1 MFKRFL
7 YIFLFLLAGV
17 AAFAQQYP
25 VQGSLAIASPYPA
38 NLSDYANSNIQ
49 SLALNL
55 TLTDLTM
62 ANKRVRLKVFIQ
74 TQNATIAQSID
85 NVSGEALIM
94 LDGGIPQRFTNTEL
108 AHYFRLENLQG
119 INPDGYARSLPEG
132 VYTIGFEVYDY
143 FTGNKLSGR
152 IAQTFWIIIN
162 DPPLLNTPQDKSK
175 IADFTSG
182 SQGTGG
188 IIFNWTPRSSQVT
201 NTEYEFTLCEL
212 WDPAGD
218 PYQQFMSAIPKY
230 QTTVSNTTTL
240 IYNQAQPS
248 LISGYTYAWRVRAK
262 AKAGFED
269 VGLYRNDGYSNL
281 FTFRYGDPCP
291 APQSL
296 ALEAKTSDAISA
308 TWDTPVGATTGGIRY
323 KIAYRKYSAAGQ
335 WSWAE
340 TETFDL
346 FRTISDLE
354 PATEYEL
361 KVGVPCSQ
369 TNEVVYTASQ
379 RAITLA
385 AGQISGIE
393 CGKEPT
399 IDLSKQTLLTLLKA
413 GDVVMANDFPTTIS
427 SVTGTSQG
435 WSGEAWTKVPW
446 LGDTRI
452 HVTYASIKV
461 NSDYKLIDG
470 SFITTYD
477 PTGKNIGDIDKTIDD
492 AVGLYTGGTDVGKV
506 VTGTAAT
513 TYTVPYTITPADT
526 VGSTFT
532 ANTTGGGTIT
542 LGNGQTLTVSNLPTT
557 VQDAAGTVY
566 QADDKG
572 KLTKVGTNSSNA
584 GAMLA
589 TANLTVVD
597 ASKGTVTFAPTS
609 DMKYAFDAWQKA
621 YDGNSA
627 WSKRYE
633 TLPLSGGA
641 KGGSYRVSSKLMV
654 PGEADK
660 VLAII
665 NLNNKNLAADSVRF
679 VNAKG
684 TLFEKKKITDNSCE
698 LSLVGGPAGD
708 AQEVYAIYPSPQGE
722 GAGVRSYT
730 LGKLLV
736 ATYEPKTINLAL
748 VPVNGAKLDS
758 TAIARELKKVYEPLG
773 IDFNLTTKDKFEY
786 EALETASLK
795 VEGSGLLSVYTDQMK
810 ALNAAFVAK
819 GDCDKN
825 TIYLFAIDQPESQ
838 DGKSIEGVMPRGQQF
853 GYMFVKGKEGDEQ
866 GLTATHEIGHGI
878 FQLQHVF
885 DYSGIKQKA
894 IAPLNVM
901 DYPAGEA
908 LSKLQW
914 DLMHDPGLVISVFET
929 DKGAQSS
936 VIKASKLL
944 DWIKA
949 NLGKIDANYQKTDF
963 YENESIIDVPLY
975 VSGTNKETIKL
986 YAELNSTGK
995 VNLYKDQDNGIL
1007 GIQVSFDLT
1016 NRFHNG
1022 FNLSFTY
1029 SDKTMTETPVKL
1041 WCYSYKDFE
1050 NLLQYLGL
1058 KLNQSAKT
1066 RIIQDYKNAIQAA
1079 NGNCDK
1085 LDVIYETIP
1094 DFVLAELTD
1103 KLLLENLNS
1112 LASCQ
1117 MSDMVVKFLLGWGV
1131 DTNEE
1136 LAALNILRNIK
1147 DKLYLFNYLNANPKL
1162 ALNLYQKIDGEKNRE
1177 ELIKLFLEISQVYWK
1192 NNTTLV
1198 NNAYQKENIFFLIN
1212 GIQNHGRITG
1222 DQVEL
1227 WGVKFAGGISTV
1239 NEMTPTGLHDLFAPV
1254 YVVFTQEANTNNNL
1268 YYTVPAI
1275 YFYHIVQGKD
1285 FADNIKALEVTA
1297 QFLSVYA
1304 SAYTVVSATGKIAK
1318 AIAWTALLNDAT
1330 RLFFDNS
1337 NLKTYIGTQP
1347 WGEDFI
1353 KGYYALSTGIDIV
1366 NIAHASVTALTNNTS
1381 EVRKVLVA
1389 NNATA
1394 EELAEYDRL
1403 MIKMVSNGGEIFKNV
1418 HYDDFIKT
1426 FAATE
1431 EQYRRTYQL
1440 WGEEKWDELYQYFKN
1455 KKLNGGWP
1463 PFDGFISKETKMLK
1477 KGTILD
1483 RYDYNGA
1490 SMPDGIHR
1498 GEYAS
1503 PKKPDGSDYSYE
1515 ERALEGNVSE
1525 YTEYYEIRVLEDIDV
1540 EFGKVIPWHNHS
1552 GNGMQ
1557 IKFSKDIKD
1566 LVDTKKIEIINIKKL
1581 K

>member
-38 NLSDYANSNIQ
+38 NLSDYANSNMQ
-49 SLALNL
+49 NVVLNL
-55 TLTDLTM
+55 TLTDLSM
-62 ANKRVRLKVFIQ
+62 ANKRVRLKLFIQ

-85 NVSGEALIM
+85 NISGEPLIM
-94 LDGGIPQRFTNTEL
+94 LDGGIPQRFTNAEL

-132 VYTIGFEVYDY
+132 VYTISFEVYDY

-152 IAQTFWIIIN
+152 IGQTFWIIIN

-182 SQGTGG
+182 SRGTGG
-188 IIFNWTPRSSQVT
+188 IIFNWTPRSTQVS

-308 TWDTPVGATTGGIRY
+308 TWDAPIGATTGGVRY

-340 TETFDL
+340 TETSDL
-346 FRTISDLE
+346 FRTISNLE

-361 KVGVPCSQ
+361 KVGVPCNQ
-369 TNEVVYTASQ
+369 TNEVVYTPSQ
-379 RAITLA
+379 RATTMA
-385 AGQISGIE
+385 AGQLSGIE
-393 CGKEPT
+393 CGKEPV
-399 IDLSKQTLLTLLKA
+399 IDITNQKLIESLKV

-532 ANTTGGGTIT
+532 ANTTGGGIIT
-542 LGNGQTLTVSNLPTT
+542 LGNGQTLAVSNLPTT

-572 KLTKVGTNSSNA
+572 KLTKVGSNSSNA
-584 GAMLA
+584 ASMLA

-597 ASKGTVTFAPTS
+597 ASKGTVTFAPIS

-665 NLNNKNLAADSVRF
+665 NLNNKNLVTDSVRF

-684 TLFEKKKITDNSCE
+684 TLFEREKITDNSYE

-708 AQEVYAIYPSPQGE
+708 AQEVYALYSTG
-722 GAGVRSYT
+722 GKTYT

-748 VPVNGAKLDS
+748 VPVNDAPLDS
-758 TAIARELKKVYEPLG
+758 KAIAAELKKVYEPLG
-773 IDFNLTTKDKFEY
+773 INFNLTPKDNFKY
-786 EALETASLK
+786 KALETASLK
-795 VEGSGLLSVYTDQMK
+795 VEGSGLLSVYTEQMK

-819 GDCDKN
+819 GEYDKN

-866 GLTATHEIGHGI
+866 GLTAAHEIGHGI
-878 FQLQHVF
+878 FQLQHTF
-885 DYSGIKQKA
+885 SYSGIKQKT
-894 IAPLNVM
+894 ITPLNVM

-914 DLMHDPGLVISVFET
+914 DLMHDQGLVISVFET
-929 DKGAQSS
+929 DKGAQIALGTNEYLGFSPNGDVIDVDSLKYKINSFDPENTNYVYAMSNGGKSNIYTWDKNTGGFKYQDGTIEYPYLKTIIKDIKVAIWLHQTDSCYALYKFIPVDKGYISQTFKTLETQRINNADYSKGWIIDAANTLNAECKQKAEAAITAMNAVDCTPNYKITIPGS
-936 VIKASKLL
+936 VALWVNSHTELCLK
-944 DWIKA
+944 
-949 NLGKIDANYQKTDF
+949 NLGADERWNLIKILSTDLGGGIAKVEGEFDSDDALLRLLAFTSDELQKATLYQK
-963 YENESIIDVPLY
+963 L
-975 VSGTNKETIKL
+975 
-986 YAELNSTGK
+986 
-995 VNLYKDQDNGIL
+995 
-1007 GIQVSFDLT
+1007 
-1016 NRFHNG
+1016 
-1022 FNLSFTY
+1022 
-1029 SDKTMTETPVKL
+1029 KTE
-1041 WCYSYKDFE
+1041 
-1050 NLLQYLGL
+1050 
-1058 KLNQSAKT
+1058 
-1066 RIIQDYKNAIQAA
+1066 RA
-1079 NGNCDK
+1079 NGQLSY
-1085 LDVIYETIP
+1085 LDVIINTMDDEDLVLFSKWMMQCTIAQTLPNAEKTNKDKNIPVYLYKNTDDGTAYQGIKFTLSFERANGKIYITQKRLNLNRDWPATDYYQKRAFAPDELVKLHFYGDLRYGLETIYHSNSDIAIPALALWSIIEQKKERDLTLGIKAVAFILSLPAITEGGTAAAFAAVDALALGSNIAIEDTGWKNKISTEKGKKCLAGYETFINLYFAGRALEAIGALDGLKASYKEWKSTATNADEIALVEEKIGKIVGKVITSENSIKTIDEFWAKITINVDEVKDAFTIP
-1094 DFVLAELTD
+1094 TLKYAEQDMILYRHCNNGAPQLSNWLTD
-1103 KLLLENLNS
+1103 E
-1112 LASCQ
+1112 
-1117 MSDMVVKFLLGWGV
+1117 
-1131 DTNEE
+1131 
-1136 LAALNILRNIK
+1136 ILSTAQARI
-1147 DKLYLFNYLNANPKL
+1147 KL
-1162 ALNLYQKIDGEKNRE
+1162 AL
-1177 ELIKLFLEISQVYWK
+1177 
-1192 NNTTLV
+1192 
-1198 NNAYQKENIFFLIN
+1198 
-1212 GIQNHGRITG
+1212 
-1222 DQVEL
+1222 
-1227 WGVKFAGGISTV
+1227 
-1239 NEMTPTGLHDLFAPV
+1239 P
-1254 YVVFTQEANTNNNL
+1254 
-1268 YYTVPAI
+1268 
-1275 YFYHIVQGKD
+1275 
-1285 FADNIKALEVTA
+1285 
-1297 QFLSVYA
+1297 
-1304 SAYTVVSATGKIAK
+1304 
-1318 AIAWTALLNDAT
+1318 
-1330 RLFFDNS
+1330 NS
-1337 NLKTYIGTQP
+1337 N
-1347 WGEDFI
+1347 
-1353 KGYYALSTGIDIV
+1353 
-1366 NIAHASVTALTNNTS
+1366 
-1381 EVRKVLVA
+1381 
-1389 NNATA
+1389 TA
-1394 EELAEYDRL
+1394 ERV
-1403 MIKMVSNGGEIFKNV
+1403 IKVKI
-1418 HYDDFIKT
+1418 
-1426 FAATE
+1426 
-1431 EQYRRTYQL
+1431 L
-1440 WGEEKWDELYQYFKN
+1440 
-1455 KKLNGGWP
+1455 
-1463 PFDGFISKETKMLK
+1463 
-1477 KGTILD
+1477 KGTPYI
-1483 RYDYNGA
+1483 
-1490 SMPDGIHR
+1490 
-1498 GEYAS
+1498 
-1503 PKKPDGSDYSYE
+1503 
-1515 ERALEGNVSE
+1515 EGNVASQ
-1525 YTEYYEIRVLEDIDV
+1525 VDNASGL
-1540 EFGKVIPWHNHS
+1540 FGNYATGGGKQFYFLDKDKS
-1552 GNGMQ
+1552 LMQ
-1557 IKFSKDIKD
+1557 I
-1566 LVDTKKIEIINIKKL
+1566 IEDVPNPKSY
-1581 K
+1581 

>member
-7 YIFLFLLAGV
+7 YIFLFLLTGV
-17 AAFAQQYP
+17 ASFAQQYP

-55 TLTDLTM
+55 TLTDLSI
-62 ANKRVRLKVFIQ
+62 ANKRVRLKLFIQ

-85 NVSGEALIM
+85 NISGEPLIM
-94 LDGGIPQRFTNTEL
+94 LDGGIPQRFTSTEL

-162 DPPLLNTPQDKSK
+162 DPPLLNSPTDKSK

-182 SQGTGG
+182 SGGNGG

-201 NTEYEFTLCEL
+201 NTEYEFTLSEL
-212 WDPAGD
+212 WDAAGD

-248 LISGYTYAWRVRAK
+248 LVSGYTYAWRVRAK

-296 ALEAKTSDAISA
+296 ALEAKTSDAIVA
-308 TWDTPVGATTGGIRY
+308 TWDTPVGATTGGITY

-340 TETFDL
+340 TETSDL
-346 FRTISDLE
+346 FRTISGLE

-361 KVGVPCSQ
+361 KVGVPCNNGNS
-369 TNEVVYTASQ
+369 TAPLSSGDGGEVVYTTSQ
-379 RAITLA
+379 RATTLS

-492 AVGLYTGGTDVGKV
+492 AIGLYTGGTDVGKV

-513 TYTVPYTITPADT
+513 TYTVPYTITPTDT
-526 VGSTFT
+526 IGSTFT
-532 ANTTGGGTIT
+532 VNTTGGGTIT

-572 KLTKVGTNSSNA
+572 KLTKVGSNSSNA

-597 ASKGTVTFAPTS
+597 ASKGTVIFAPTS

-621 YDGNSA
+621 YDGNSN

-633 TLPLSGGA
+633 TLPISGQSG
-641 KGGSYRVSSKLMV
+641 KYRVSSKLMV

-665 NLNNKNLAADSVRF
+665 NLNDKKLVADSVRF

-748 VPVNGAKLDS
+748 VPVNDAALDS
-758 TAIARELKKVYEPLG
+758 KTIAEQLQKVYEPLG

-786 EALETASLK
+786 EALKTASLK
-795 VEGSGLLSVYTDQMK
+795 VEGSGLLSVYTEQMK
-810 ALNAAFVAK
+810 ALNSAYAASLGSAYDAGTVYMFALK
-819 GDCDKN
+819 QGAGKDQGKTLLGD
-825 TIYLFAIDQPESQ
+825 
-838 DGKSIEGVMPRGQQF
+838 MPRGKQF
-853 GYMFVKGKEGDEQ
+853 GYIFTDGQTGTSQ
-866 GLTATHEIGHGI
+866 GTTAAHEIGHGV
-878 FQLQHVF
+878 FQLEHTF
-885 DYSGIKQKA
+885 SYSGMA
-894 IAPLNVM
+894 DATFSAANVM
-901 DYPAGEA
+901 NYPVGEA

-914 DLMHDPGLVISVFET
+914 DLMYDPGLVISVFET
-929 DKGAQSS
+929 DKGVEMGTVDANELIKKYEEFAANYPNGLYLALHGYTCSESSS
-936 VIKASKLL
+936 VEKFNKSNPEFPNTQILYSKTIKTANGAVTAIVFNKKDDKIQVENQILSKDELAEKLKGKFTNTDNFLEFYTKQNGTIKALKKCDNWVGLKDEVCALVKDYSDDSYHLYIGHVLDQITLCKPKHILL
-944 DWIKA
+944 FVNGYRA
-949 NLGKIDANYQKTDF
+949 AYN
-963 YENESIIDVPLY
+963 PLIEKDI
-975 VSGTNKETIKL
+975 NADNKL
-986 YAELNSTGK
+986 YP
-995 VNLYKDQDNGIL
+995 
-1007 GIQVSFDLT
+1007 
-1016 NRFHNG
+1016 
-1022 FNLSFTY
+1022 
-1029 SDKTMTETPVKL
+1029 SDIVDE
-1041 WCYSYKDFE
+1041 
-1050 NLLQYLGL
+1050 G
-1058 KLNQSAKT
+1058 
-1066 RIIQDYKNAIQAA
+1066 
-1079 NGNCDK
+1079 
-1085 LDVIYETIP
+1085 
-1094 DFVLAELTD
+1094 
-1103 KLLLENLNS
+1103 
-1112 LASCQ
+1112 
-1117 MSDMVVKFLLGWGV
+1117 FLLG
-1131 DTNEE
+1131 
-1136 LAALNILRNIK
+1136 
-1147 DKLYLFNYLNANPKL
+1147 
-1162 ALNLYQKIDGEKNRE
+1162 
-1177 ELIKLFLEISQVYWK
+1177 
-1192 NNTTLV
+1192 
-1198 NNAYQKENIFFLIN
+1198 
-1212 GIQNHGRITG
+1212 
-1222 DQVEL
+1222 
-1227 WGVKFAGGISTV
+1227 
-1239 NEMTPTGLHDLFAPV
+1239 
-1254 YVVFTQEANTNNNL
+1254 
-1268 YYTVPAI
+1268 
-1275 YFYHIVQGKD
+1275 
-1285 FADNIKALEVTA
+1285 
-1297 QFLSVYA
+1297 
-1304 SAYTVVSATGKIAK
+1304 
-1318 AIAWTALLNDAT
+1318 
-1330 RLFFDNS
+1330 
-1337 NLKTYIGTQP
+1337 TY
-1347 WGEDFI
+1347 
-1353 KGYYALSTGIDIV
+1353 
-1366 NIAHASVTALTNNTS
+1366 
-1381 EVRKVLVA
+1381 
-1389 NNATA
+1389 
-1394 EELAEYDRL
+1394 
-1403 MIKMVSNGGEIFKNV
+1403 
-1418 HYDDFIKT
+1418 
-1426 FAATE
+1426 
-1431 EQYRRTYQL
+1431 
-1440 WGEEKWDELYQYFKN
+1440 
-1455 KKLNGGWP
+1455 
-1463 PFDGFISKETKMLK
+1463 
-1477 KGTILD
+1477 
-1483 RYDYNGA
+1483 
-1490 SMPDGIHR
+1490 
-1498 GEYAS
+1498 
-1503 PKKPDGSDYSYE
+1503 
-1515 ERALEGNVSE
+1515 
-1525 YTEYYEIRVLEDIDV
+1525 
-1540 EFGKVIPWHNHS
+1540 
-1552 GNGMQ
+1552 
-1557 IKFSKDIKD
+1557 
-1566 LVDTKKIEIINIKKL
+1566 
-1581 K
+1581 

>member
-1 MFKRFL
+1 MFKRLL
-7 YIFLFLLAGV
+7 YIFLFLLTSV

-62 ANKRVRLKVFIQ
+62 ANKRVRLKLFIQ

-85 NVSGEALIM
+85 NISGEPLIM

-132 VYTIGFEVYDY
+132 IYTIGFEVYDY

-152 IAQTFWIIIN
+152 ISQTFWIIIN
-162 DPPLLNTPQDKSK
+162 DPPLLNSPTDKSK

-182 SQGTGG
+182 SGGSGG

-201 NTEYEFTLCEL
+201 NTEYEFTLSEL
-212 WDPAGD
+212 WDAAGD

-269 VGLYRNDGYSNL
+269 IGLYRNDGYSNL

-296 ALEAKTSDAISA
+296 ALEAKSSDAIAA
-308 TWDTPVGATTGGIRY
+308 TWDAPVGATTGGVRY

-340 TETFDL
+340 TETSDL

-354 PATEYEL
+354 PATEYEI

-369 TNEVVYTASQ
+369 TNEVVYTPSQ
-379 RAITLA
+379 RATTLV
-385 AGQISGIE
+385 AGQISGVE

-399 IDLSKQTLLTLLKA
+399 VDLSKQTLLTLLKA
-413 GDVVMANDFPTTIS
+413 GDVLMANDFPTTIS

-506 VTGTAAT
+506 VTGTAAA

-526 VGSTFT
+526 IGSTFT

-572 KLTKVGTNSSNA
+572 KLTKVGSNSSNA

-633 TLPLSGGA
+633 TLPISGQSG
-641 KGGSYRVSSKLMV
+641 KYRVSSKLMV

-660 VLAII
+660 VLAIV
-665 NLNNKNLAADSVRF
+665 NLNNKNLVADSVRF

-684 TLFEKKKITDNSCE
+684 TLFEKKKITDNSYE

-708 AQEVYAIYPSPQGE
+708 AQEVYALYSTG
-722 GAGVRSYT
+722 GKTYT

-748 VPVNGAKLDS
+748 VPVNDATLDS
-758 TAIARELKKVYEPLG
+758 EVIAAELKKVYEPLG
-773 IDFNLTTKDKFEY
+773 IDFNLTTKDKFKY

-795 VEGSGLLSVYTDQMK
+795 VEGSGLLSVYTEQMK
-810 ALNAAFVAK
+810 ALNAAFVANGK
-819 GDCDKN
+819 YDKN

-853 GYMFVKGKEGDEQ
+853 GYMFVKGKNGDAQ
-866 GLTATHEIGHGI
+866 GLTAAHEIGHGV
-878 FQLQHVF
+878 FQLQHAF
-885 DYSGIKQKA
+885 EYSGIKQKT
-894 IAPLNVM
+894 ITPLNVM

-929 DKGAQSS
+929 DKGAEITLGTNEYLGFSPNGD
-936 VIKASKLL
+936 VIDISKLKHQINSFDPKNTNYVYAMSVDGKTNTYKWDSKEKGYKFQNDGSVEYPYLKTVAQDIKVAIWIHQTDSCYAIYKYIPIDKGYVPTSFARIETERINNADYSKGWIIDDANKLNAECKQKAEAAITAMNAL
-944 DWIKA
+944 DCTPNYKITIPGSVSLWVNSHAELCLKNLGADERWNLIKILSTDLGGGIAKVEGEFDSDDALLRLLAFTSDELQKATLYQKLKTEKA
-949 NLGKIDANYQKTDF
+949 NGQ
-963 YENESIIDVPLY
+963 
-975 VSGTNKETIKL
+975 
-986 YAELNSTGK
+986 
-995 VNLYKDQDNGIL
+995 
-1007 GIQVSFDLT
+1007 
-1016 NRFHNG
+1016 
-1022 FNLSFTY
+1022 LSY
-1029 SDKTMTETPVKL
+1029 
-1041 WCYSYKDFE
+1041 
-1050 NLLQYLGL
+1050 
-1058 KLNQSAKT
+1058 
-1066 RIIQDYKNAIQAA
+1066 
-1079 NGNCDK
+1079 
-1085 LDVIYETIP
+1085 LDVIINTMDDEDLVLFSKWMMQCTIAQTLPNAEKTNKDKNIPVYLYKNTDEGTAYQGIKFTLTFERANGKIYITQKRLNLNGDWPATDYYQKRAFAPDELVKLHFYGDLRYGLETIYHSNSDIAIPALALWSIIEQKKERDLTLGIKAVALVLSLPAVTEGGTAAAFAAVDALALGSNIAIEDTGWKNKISTEKGKKCLAGYETFINLYFAGRALEAIGALDGLKASYKEWKATATNADEIALVEGKIGKIVGDESVENTSIQSIDDVIDETQFTILVKDIRYLSGP
-1094 DFVLAELTD
+1094 
-1103 KLLLENLNS
+1103 LLPEKIAATFENS
-1112 LASCQ
+1112 LYTNRQ
-1117 MSDMVVKFLLGWGV
+1117 LL
-1131 DTNEE
+1131 TNERYFKYHGIDNRTGRKFSWLTNQKYATE
-1136 LAALNILRNIK
+1136 NEIRKGLAIR
-1147 DKLYLFNYLNANPKL
+1147 D
-1162 ALNLYQKIDGEKNRE
+1162 D
-1177 ELIKLFLEISQVYWK
+1177 
-1192 NNTTLV
+1192 
-1198 NNAYQKENIFFLIN
+1198 
-1212 GIQNHGRITG
+1212 
-1222 DQVEL
+1222 
-1227 WGVKFAGGISTV
+1227 WGVKI
-1239 NEMTPTGLHDLFAPV
+1239 E
-1254 YVVFTQEANTNNNL
+1254 
-1268 YYTVPAI
+1268 
-1275 YFYHIVQGKD
+1275 
-1285 FADNIKALEVTA
+1285 
-1297 QFLSVYA
+1297 
-1304 SAYTVVSATGKIAK
+1304 
-1318 AIAWTALLNDAT
+1318 
-1330 RLFFDNS
+1330 
-1337 NLKTYIGTQP
+1337 
-1347 WGEDFI
+1347 
-1353 KGYYALSTGIDIV
+1353 
-1366 NIAHASVTALTNNTS
+1366 SVTEFDVPSGTWISEGKAASQGNGYPGGNYQAVITNIPKS
-1381 EVRKVLVA
+1381 W
-1389 NNATA
+1389 
-1394 EELAEYDRL
+1394 
-1403 MIKMVSNGGEIFKNV
+1403 I
-1418 HYDDFIKT
+1418 IKT
-1426 FAATE
+1426 
-1431 EQYRRTYQL
+1431 EQA
-1440 WGEEKWDELYQYFKN
+1440 FK
-1455 KKLNGGWP
+1455 
-1463 PFDGFISKETKMLK
+1463 
-1477 KGTILD
+1477 
-1483 RYDYNGA
+1483 
-1490 SMPDGIHR
+1490 
-1498 GEYAS
+1498 
-1503 PKKPDGSDYSYE
+1503 
-1515 ERALEGNVSE
+1515 
-1525 YTEYYEIRVLEDIDV
+1525 
-1540 EFGKVIPWHNHS
+1540 
-1552 GNGMQ
+1552 
-1557 IKFSKDIKD
+1557 
-1566 LVDTKKIEIINIKKL
+1566 
-1581 K
+1581 